1 MNLIRLTVVSIPGLL
16 LAALITLAVDSPVL
30 AQNQVQC
37 NVAVDVPSVVK
48 LSGVDNVTTTQN
60 LTLNQSNISFDTE
73 LNATGEVSVLWKGN
87 TNSNKGFEVTVQRS
101 GIAGN
106 ASQELRGDLTLQGYS
121 EAGGDTTAVVA
132 PSYSSGVRLMDVPE
146 GKPEQFLRTQ
156 APGSANFRVKLR
168 LDAPSS
174 HGQGR
179 VSTVLTFVAASL

>member
-1 MNLIRLTVVSIPGLL
+1 MNLSRRILLKFVGLL
-16 LAALITLAVDSPVL
+16 LASHITIAVAGSAS

-37 NVAVDVPSVVK
+37 NVSVEVPSVVK
-48 LSGVDNVTTTQN
+48 LSALDNVTTTQN

-73 LNATGEVSVLWKGN
+73 LNASGEVSVSWKGN

-106 ASQELRGDLTLQGYS
+106 ASQELRGDLTLHGYS
-121 EAGGDTTAVVA
+121 EAGGDTTAIVSPRYA
-132 PSYSSGVRLMDVPE
+132 SGVKLTDVPE

-156 APGSANFRVKLR
+156 APGSANFQVKLK